1 MNLLETPMVRGNFAI
16 ISSADTSPSGFG
28 EYRRI
33 GLVELDK
40 SVDKIPT
47 MITQRARGCSRVIET
62 WERLNVGK
70 TNRCAYQRALADAL
84 DRLDEMCYD
93 QDECKSLLSGR

>member
-16 ISSADTSPSGFG
+16 ISSSDSAPGGFG

-33 GLVELDK
+33 ALVELDK

-70 TNRCAYQRALADAL
+70 TNRCAYQRSLADAL